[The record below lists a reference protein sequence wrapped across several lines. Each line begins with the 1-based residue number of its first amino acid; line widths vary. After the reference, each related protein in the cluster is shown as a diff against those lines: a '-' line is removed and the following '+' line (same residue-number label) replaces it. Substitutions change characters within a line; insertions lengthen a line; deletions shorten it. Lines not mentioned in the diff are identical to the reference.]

1 MKTTLRNELWL
12 VAIVAIPFIY
22 LIVIWNALP
31 ENVPVHWNLEGEIDR
46 YGSRATLW
54 MIPILLPLLTYL
66 TFLFAPL
73 MDKKGHLGKMGANY
87 NRLKFSVVLFTA
99 VLASYILF
107 AAREQ
112 TMSLPSMI
120 PGLIGL
126 LFAVLGNYFP
136 VLKQNIYIGIK
147 TPWTLKSEMVWD
159 KTHRLAG
166 RYWFFGGLI
175 IVVSSLFLDH
185 SMTVTVLL
193 VVTTVIAIVPIVYS
207 YMSYKKTVDN
217 IE

>member
-22 LIVIWNALP
+22 LIMIWNALP

-73 MDKKGHLGKMGANY
+73 MDKKGHLDKMGANY

-112 TMSLPSMI
+112 TILLPSMI

-159 KTHRLAG
+159 KTHRMAG

-175 IVVSSLFLDH
+175 IVISSLFLDH

-207 YMSYKKTVDN
+207 YMCYKKTVN
-217 IE
+217 KIL

>member
-22 LIVIWNALP
+22 LIMIWNALP

-46 YGSRATLW
+46 YGSRTTLL

-73 MDKKGHLGKMGANY
+73 MDKKGQLGKMGANY

-112 TMSLPSMI
+112 TILLPSMI

-147 TPWTLKSEMVWD
+147 TPWTLKSELVWD

-166 RYWFFGGLI
+166 RYWFFGGLS
-175 IVVSSLFLDH
+175 IVISSLFLDH

-193 VVTTVIAIVPIVYS
+193 VVTTVIAIVPIIYS
-207 YMSYKKTVDN
+207 YICYKKTVN
-217 IE
+217 KVM

>member
-1 MKTTLRNELWL
+1 MKITLRNELWL

-22 LIVIWNALP
+22 LTMIWDSLP
-31 ENVPVHWNLEGEIDR
+31 ENVPVHWNLEGEIDK

-66 TFLFAPL
+66 TFLLAPL
-73 MDKKGHLGKMGANY
+73 MDKKRQLNKMGGNY
-87 NRLKFSVVLFTA
+87 NRLKFSVVLFTT

-112 TMSLPSMI
+112 TILVPSMI

-147 TPWTLKSEMVWD
+147 TPWTLKSEIVWD
-159 KTHRLAG
+159 KTHRMAG
-166 RYWFFGGLI
+166 RYWFFGGIL

-185 SMTVTVLL
+185 SATVTVLL
-193 VVTTVIAIVPIVYS
+193 VVTAVIAIIPIGFS
-207 YMSYKKTVDN
+207 YFCYKKTVN
-217 IE
+217 KAV